1 MAKQFSKKPS
11 FLKHCWKFTK
21 CAALIMFVSSLLYI
35 IVCKW
40 VMPPITITQ
49 ITNGFSY
56 GLKRDYVG
64 WNEMSY
70 NVKLAA
76 IASEDQA
83 FPDHNGFDLD
93 AIKKSFNPKKGKKKK
108 LPLGAATSTITQQT
122 AKNVFLFGGGGLM
135 KYVRKVPEAYFTL
148 LIEFI

>member
-11 FLKHCWKFTK
+11 FLKRCWQFTK
-21 CAALIMFVSSLLYI
+21 CAALIMFVSSLLYV

-93 AIKKSFNPKKGKKKK
+93 AIKKSFYLLKNSALWYLKVLLRG
-108 LPLGAATSTITQQT
+108 LYCVVQT
-122 AKNVFLFGGGGLM
+122 AFPAIGQHF
-135 KYVRKVPEAYFTL
+135 
-148 LIEFI
+148 